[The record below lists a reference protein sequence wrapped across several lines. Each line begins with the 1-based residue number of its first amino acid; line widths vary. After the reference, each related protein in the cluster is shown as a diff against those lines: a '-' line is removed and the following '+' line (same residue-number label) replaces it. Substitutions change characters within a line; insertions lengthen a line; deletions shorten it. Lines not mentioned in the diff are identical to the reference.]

1 MLLKTSLWIF
11 LKNQILGISGK
22 SGSGKSTLLDI
33 IMGLLIPKSGIVKFE
48 NNVIDNQEGLDLLRN
63 NISHVSQEIPII
75 NGTII
80 ENIIFPSNKNFSN
93 NDIKNAIKFSELDQM
108 IDSLPLGLNTRLT
121 ENGTQLSGGQRQR
134 IALARAFLKEKSL
147 LILDEFTSALDIK
160 TDSKILRI
168 IAERKK
174 VQSIIIVSHRSSNL
188 EICDRII
195 EL

>member
-1 MLLKTSLWIF
+1 MKKVSNKTRISKKVPVSNKLIELKNIYFNYPGKTNNVIENFSLDIF
-11 LKNQILGISGK
+11 KNQILGISGK

-33 IMGLLIPKSGIVKFE
+33 VMGLLIPKSGIVKFE

-134 IALARAFLKEKSL
+134 IALARAF
-147 LILDEFTSALDIK
+147 
-160 TDSKILRI
+160 
-168 IAERKK
+168 
-174 VQSIIIVSHRSSNL
+174 
-188 EICDRII
+188 
-195 EL
+195 